1 MTEHPPADSNVLL
14 DKAETA
20 LNNGKPSMAMALLHS
35 AQPRMTTSAGL
46 PNHLRRYLQLQA
58 IARIQIANKN
68 NPSHLWDI
76 FGIGIPSDTSKPDL
90 KRQYKRLAAL
100 IHPDKCNIQG
110 AGEAFSSL
118 QNALN
123 TLLERLEKED
133 FKGTEKKKARFD
145 HHSQEQES
153 EAEQPT
159 AQEEGLRK
167 DNYDDDE
174 ERDDEF
180 AWWTKWDDTAA
191 EKLIK
196 SDKMK
201 SSETEIGDSSVGG
214 VENEMNESVD
224 DQKVLESMSS
234 KELEMEVRARQDDM
248 FAPLPANMTLQ
259 NLRERLLRARTALNK
274 KIQEEKVKKSGNQ
287 SVEGGFLI

>member
-1 MTEHPPADSNVLL
+1 M
-14 DKAETA
+14 
-20 LNNGKPSMAMALLHS
+20 
-35 AQPRMTTSAGL
+35 
-46 PNHLRRYLQLQA
+46 
-58 IARIQIANKN
+58 
-68 NPSHLWDI
+68 
-76 FGIGIPSDTSKPDL
+76 
-90 KRQYKRLAAL
+90 
-100 IHPDKCNIQG
+100 
-110 AGEAFSSL
+110 
-118 QNALN
+118 N

-248 FAPLPANMTLQ
+248 FATLPANMTLQ